1 MPRPCSNPLPLPSAA
16 RHSDFCQQQDGN
28 GLSYLSGAFF
38 ADLATWYLLAWSGE
52 SLRRSGK
59 VIPQLMAK
67 GGNFSLADRQSLL
80 GELSSAVA
88 GLIPALSR
96 PG

>member
-1 MPRPCSNPLPLPSAA
+1 VKACAA
-16 RHSDFCQQQDGN
+16 GQ
-28 GLSYLSGAFF
+28 
-38 ADLATWYLLAWSGE
+38 
-52 SLRRSGK
+52 

-80 GELSSAVA
+80 DELAAPLPADS
-88 GLIPALSR
+88 ALSR